1 MRKLSIL
8 IIIFITLTNVSY
20 ASFPITENIKSIEK
34 VEDNIR
40 TVDSPTNETPMG
52 SWSLLMGL
60 SWIPLIIIGALMMGE
75 GDGEWGYGLSELGL
89 VAIIAGGVC
98 FIGAIITGVKSLRR
112 GETPKWKAII
122 GIALTAGW
130 IILSIL
136 SAAIELFG
144 EYTY

>member
-1 MRKLSIL
+1 MMKKLL
-8 IIIFITLTNVSY
+8 IVLFTFLGVTATF

-34 VEDNIR
+34 VENNIT
-40 TVDSPTNETPMG
+40 TVDSPKNETPMG

-60 SWIPLIIIGALMMGE
+60 SWFPLIIIGALMMVE

-89 VAIIAGGVC
+89 GAIIAGGVC
-98 FIGAIITGVKSLRR
+98 FIGAIITGIKSLRR
-112 GETPKWKAII
+112 GETPKWKAIL
-122 GIALTAGW
+122 GIALTGGW
-130 IILSIL
+130 IILSII